1 MTKWALSQKWKANL
15 TFNVITSYSLLY
27 LQNKGKISINAE
39 AAFNQITHL
48 WFKKKKKLRKLRLDR
63 NILNFIKEIYE
74 KPLTSY
80 STKILNDFCRT
91 GDKTKK
97 LTLNHSYVLW
107 RLKSIRGEIMRKGLK
122 IRNEEEWKHAY
133 LENAKESKE

>member
-1 MTKWALSQKWKANL
+1 M
-15 TFNVITSYSLLY
+15 I
-27 LQNKGKISINAE
+27 
-39 AAFNQITHL
+39 
-48 WFKKKKKLRKLRLDR
+48 KKKKKLRKLRLDR

-80 STKILNDFCRT
+80 STEILNDFCRT